1 MNAIWMTSM
10 ILQWLVIALLAVVV
24 LRLLRAHGERV
35 TPDDPRRVVA
45 GTEVA
50 ARDLPQSW
58 PAGAM
63 LGGSRSRPQ
72 LVVFYSL
79 TCGPCRA
86 TQEALESVHG
96 DLDVDLLVVIAD
108 QHDAAADYA
117 RSGVLGDAAV
127 VALEDFPEELF
138 PGDTPAAVVIGTDGR
153 IARVGRPQS
162 AAELYEL
169 AETERAVV

>member
-35 TPDDPRRVVA
+35 TPDAPPRVVA

-50 ARDLPQSW
+50 ARVLPRSW
-58 PAGAM
+58 PAGTT
-63 LGGSRSRPQ
+63 LGGARSRPQ

-86 TQEALESVHG
+86 TQETLESAYR

-117 RSGVLGDAAV
+117 RSGVLGDVAV
-127 VALEDFPEELF
+127 VALEDFPDELF
-138 PGDTPAAVVIGTDGR
+138 PGQTPVAVVIGTDGR
-153 IARVGRPQS
+153 IARVGRPES
-162 AAELYEL
+162 TAELHEL
-169 AETERAVV
+169 AATERAVV